1 MLDLYQFSF
10 CITDNHFH
18 NFHHKHI
25 TFFIIHPHDSFSSA
39 LSEQERKEEII
50 KEKENLSLQLNAEQ
64 LKTNFDSC
72 LIDDIV
78 EWIATTDCISV
89 HGETIEHEYLKEKFS
104 KLTSQHIAYVIR
116 NVKKHG
122 KGINDKRAYYLA
134 ALYKS
139 VDIEFN
145 ATKKKKRVLGN
156 KLGNEIRETSHDE
169 AQSISSPYAALTE
182 ETEVRKKL
190 RNAGIFDLF
199 MDMFEKNRKYDDY
212 DNALLTEIK
221 SVISWAWKVKKNIYV
236 NSVKMDANAV
246 RQQLNK
252 LNRWHL
258 LFTMDNLRKTNTVPK
273 NRKSYILTALYNAPT
288 QYATSDFNVDEVY
301 PVSGSSSSTVS
312 ENNDE
317 PMAMELESH
326 FFPIQPVEES

>member
-1 MLDLYQFSF
+1 M
-10 CITDNHFH
+10 
-18 NFHHKHI
+18 
-25 TFFIIHPHDSFSSA
+25 
-39 LSEQERKEEII
+39 
-50 KEKENLSLQLNAEQ
+50 
-64 LKTNFDSC
+64 
-72 LIDDIV
+72 
-78 EWIATTDCISV
+78 
-89 HGETIEHEYLKEKFS
+89 
-104 KLTSQHIAYVIR
+104 
-116 NVKKHG
+116 
-122 KGINDKRAYYLA
+122 
-134 ALYKS
+134 
-139 VDIEFN
+139 DIEFN
-145 ATKKKKRVLGN
+145 ATKTKKRVLGN

-199 MDMFEKNRKYDDY
+199 MDMFEKNRKYDYY

>member
-1 MLDLYQFSF
+1 M
-10 CITDNHFH
+10 
-18 NFHHKHI
+18 
-25 TFFIIHPHDSFSSA
+25 
-39 LSEQERKEEII
+39 
-50 KEKENLSLQLNAEQ
+50 
-64 LKTNFDSC
+64 
-72 LIDDIV
+72 
-78 EWIATTDCISV
+78 
-89 HGETIEHEYLKEKFS
+89 
-104 KLTSQHIAYVIR
+104 TSQHIAYVIR

-145 ATKKKKRVLGN
+145 TTKKKKRVLGN

-169 AQSISSPYAALTE
+169 AQSISSPYAALTD